1 MPRLSATATASA
13 KASFSGT
20 EKITKNSVT
29 RIEAMNFASA
39 VKMRW

>member
-13 KASFSGT
+13 KASFRGT

-29 RIEAMNFASA
+29 RIDAMNLASA
-39 VKMRW
+39 VNMRS